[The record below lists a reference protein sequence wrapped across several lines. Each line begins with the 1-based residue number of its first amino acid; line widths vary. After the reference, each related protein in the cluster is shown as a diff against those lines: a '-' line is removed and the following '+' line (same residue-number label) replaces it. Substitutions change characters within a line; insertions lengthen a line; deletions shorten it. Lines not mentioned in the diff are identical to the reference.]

1 MLDSFWIKT
10 FENCCKNEKYSLK
23 TKIILSK
30 AFKKNYG
37 ADKISNGAKE
47 QAIFFDFFVKSL

>member
-1 MLDSFWIKT
+1 MK
-10 FENCCKNEKYSLK
+10 KQSLK

-30 AFKKNYG
+30 TFKKNYG
-37 ADKISNGAKE
+37 TDKISSGAKE